1 MLYMYLTYIQMSVLT
16 SRTVN
21 AMQVT
26 LGLLSG

>member
-1 MLYMYLTYIQMSVLT
+1 MLYMYLAYIQMGVLT
-16 SRTVN
+16 NRTVN